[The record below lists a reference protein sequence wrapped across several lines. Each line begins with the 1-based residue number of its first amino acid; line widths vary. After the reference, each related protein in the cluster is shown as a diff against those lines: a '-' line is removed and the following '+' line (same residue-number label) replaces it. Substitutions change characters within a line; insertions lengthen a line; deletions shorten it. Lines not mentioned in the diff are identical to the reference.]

1 MNLVFL
7 GPPGSGKG
15 TQANL
20 LQARFD
26 FVLVGMGNILREEIR
41 RKTQIGLQV
50 KDIIERGLFPDN
62 ALVVSLFRDHLL
74 GLLPCPRILFDGF
87 PRDLFQAQA
96 LEAILAEKHLRVDC
110 AIYLKADENVL
121 LERILNRLVC
131 GGCGALYA
139 LPHHAPKAEG
149 VCDACGETLTK
160 RKDDQV
166 DVFKER
172 FRLSQEKE
180 RPILDFYEEQGVLTC
195 IDALESMETVH
206 KAIVK
211 RLGV

>member
-20 LQARFD
+20 LRDRFG
-26 FVLVGMGNILREEIR
+26 FVLVGMGNILRDQIR
-41 RKTQIGLQV
+41 RETPVGLKV
-50 KDIIERGLFPDN
+50 KDIIERGLFPEN
-62 ALVVSLFRDHLL
+62 KLVIALLEEHLS
-74 GLLPCPRILFDGF
+74 GLLPSPRLLFDGF
-87 PRDLFQAQA
+87 PRDLFQAEA
-96 LEAILAEKHLRVDC
+96 LERILKDHGLAVDYAVYLR
-110 AIYLKADENVL
+110 ADENVL

-139 LPHHAPKAEG
+139 LPNNPPKVEW
-149 VCDACGETLTK
+149 VCDTCGDRLAK
-160 RKDDQV
+160 RQDDQA

-180 RPILDFYEEQGVLTC
+180 KPMLDFYQGQGTLVEV
-195 IDALESMETVH
+195 DALEPMESVYQ
-206 KAIVK
+206 AIVK
-211 RLGV
+211 AIKL